1 MFAHQIR
8 PTEVSLVL
16 YIVEEIARDAN
27 FRPVSTEKSKEL
39 ARSPLARYSHHNPG
53 DQAKAWSARPPD
65 RSGCSTAARNGKAC
79 FTVYVTRNSRG
90 GEGPFMK
97 TTLRRSM
104 TALLG
109 VAMLTAVA
117 GCAGEP
123 LSTREKGTLIG
134 GVGGAGAGALIGS
147 MVGHPGAG
155 AAIGGIGGAVAG
167 YGIGNNMQNEQNERY
182 RRYGE

>member
-16 YIVEEIARDAN
+16 YIVEELERDAN

-39 ARSPLARYSHHNPG
+39 ARSPVARYSHHNPG

-79 FTVYVTRNSRG
+79 FTVLVTRNSRG

-123 LSTREKGTLIG
+123 LSTRERGTLIG
-134 GVGGAGAGALIGS
+134 GVRGRLPASPIAS
-147 MVGHPGAG
+147 FFRSP
-155 AAIGGIGGAVAG
+155 
-167 YGIGNNMQNEQNERY
+167 RPSPP
-182 RRYGE
+182 